1 VTRGGEIGVKERSGQ
16 REEFQEQLKQ
26 AVVEQRD
33 RMKRSIA
40 RPLQSQFDEE
50 KMSALIF
57 SKRNKSKE
65 SDCGRRRG
73 GLNGFVRTGSRRWQR
88 ENRRDEHSK

>member
-1 VTRGGEIGVKERSGQ
+1 
-16 REEFQEQLKQ
+16 
-26 AVVEQRD
+26 
-33 RMKRSIA
+33 M
-40 RPLQSQFDEE
+40 QSQFDEE
-50 KMSALIF
+50 KMSAMIF

-88 ENRRDEHSK
+88 ENWRDEHSK

>member
-1 VTRGGEIGVKERSGQ
+1 MTRGGEIGVKERPGQ

-40 RPLQSQFDEE
+40 RH
-50 KMSALIF
+50 A
-57 SKRNKSKE
+57 KSV
-65 SDCGRRRG
+65 RRG
-73 GLNGFVRTGSRRWQR
+73 KDVGPDIQQEEQEQR
-88 ENRRDEHSK
+88 ERLRETKRRAKRLREEMAEGELEE